1 MKYLILIL
9 FLFALFLNSCKNDNS
24 SIPDVKKNEDISLDN
39 IKNSL
44 LKKDTVQ
51 IKENSIDSSGIIVK
65 PKTSNTPSIHETE
78 KVKKQK
84 LKLAE
89 KKAKVIVQKI
99 KESSYKELNCEKMIV
114 KYKNIIEEY
123 KKTKNEELLL
133 WKDTNDPIYKFCY
146 EKHTAVFDSLER
158 IENSLF
164 EDEQY

>member
-89 KKAKVIVQKI
+89 KKAKVIEQKI

-164 EDEQY
+164 ENEQY